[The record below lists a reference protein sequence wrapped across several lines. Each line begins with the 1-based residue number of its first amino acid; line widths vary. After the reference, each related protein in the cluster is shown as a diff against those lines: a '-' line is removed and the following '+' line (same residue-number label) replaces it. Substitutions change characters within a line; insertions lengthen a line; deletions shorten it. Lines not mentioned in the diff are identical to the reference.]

1 MQNTFKDKL
10 SEISY
15 EKYGKSVGSL
25 DKEELYC
32 VIGKFVNEK
41 CLSHKKDEDSKRVAY
56 FSIEYL
62 IGKLL
67 YSNLYNMRNTEYI
80 DETLNAHGRSL
91 RELEDI
97 DDYAFGNGGLGRLAA
112 CFLDSAASTEIPL
125 DGYGI
130 RYKKGLFRQSFSS
143 RGDQIESPD
152 EWESIRDAFGIKRED
167 ESITVEFA
175 DFSVRAVPYDYNI
188 IGYRFKRINTL
199 RLYECKA
206 SSAEYSDEAEK
217 ISEYLYPDD
226 SDYEGKKLRLRQQY
240 FLVSAALGN
249 IISKYGLEAL
259 EERIKI
265 QLNDTHPVIAIPEL
279 INQCIKRELSFD
291 DALNK
296 CRKIFAYTNH
306 TVMPEALEEWDG
318 ELIREILPQ
327 IYGIIEKINHM
338 LKIEISNN
346 SEVSFEKCAII
357 KDGRVRMANLA
368 CFVCSDINGVAG
380 IHTEILK
387 KETLS
392 QWYKLFPEKFTNKTN
407 GIAQRRWL
415 GLCNNE
421 LTNFISGL
429 LNCDVI
435 DSIENIKALG
445 VFRDDSEV
453 LDVLYDIKADNKK
466 YLCRFAKEKYDFSI
480 DPESVFVVQI
490 KRIHE
495 YKRQLLAIFGVIHFY
510 LHMKKGEYE
519 ELPKVTFM
527 FAGKAAAGYKTAK
540 SIIKFINCVAYVINK
555 DPDINGRIKVF
566 YFPDYNVSLAEK
578 IIPAADISLQ
588 ISLAGTEAS
597 GTGNMKLMMNGAVT
611 LGTYDGANIEIC
623 REAGIEN
630 NYIFGMREDQ
640 VRELKEAYDPEEI
653 YNTCSHIKEI
663 VDTLVSG
670 KFGERYGF
678 KDIYDS
684 LINDENPDRYM
695 VLADLDGF
703 IKCLEKALFDS
714 ENKKEFTKKSLINI
728 ASSSYFSSD
737 RTVREYAE
745 DIWYKQ

>member
-1 MQNTFKDKL
+1 MQNMFKDKL

-15 EKYGKSVGSL
+15 EKYGKSIGAL
-25 DKEELYC
+25 DKQELYGL
-32 VIGKFVNEK
+32 IGEFVNEK
-41 CLSHKKDEDSKRVAY
+41 CRSHKKDEDSKRVAY

-80 DETLNAHGRSL
+80 EEALLDCSKSL
-91 RELEDI
+91 RDFEDI

-112 CFLDSAASTEIPL
+112 CFLDSAASSEIPL

-143 RGDQIESPD
+143 QGDQIESPD
-152 EWESIRDAFGIKRED
+152 EWENIKDAFGIKRED
-167 ESITVEFA
+167 ESVTVEFS
-175 DFSVRAVPYDYNI
+175 DFSVRAVPYDYYI
-188 IGYRFKRINTL
+188 IGYKFKRINTL

-206 SSAEYSDEAEK
+206 SSEFLDEAEK

-249 IISKYGLEAL
+249 IIEKCGIEAL
-259 EERIKI
+259 EEKIKI

-279 INQCIKRELSFD
+279 INQCIKRGLSFD
-291 DALNK
+291 DALSK

-306 TVMPEALEEWDG
+306 TVMPEALEEWDCELMR
-318 ELIREILPQ
+318 ELIPQ

-338 LKIEISNN
+338 LETEISNDN
-346 SEVSFEKCAII
+346 DVSFDKCAVI

-368 CFVCSDINGVAG
+368 CFVCSDINGVAE
-380 IHTEILK
+380 IHSEILK
-387 KETLS
+387 KETLA
-392 QWYKLFPEKFTNKTN
+392 QWHKLYPEKFSNKTN
-407 GIAQRRWL
+407 GITQRRWL
-415 GLCNNE
+415 GLCNKE
-421 LTNFISGL
+421 LTDFISGL
-429 LNCDVI
+429 LNCDI
-435 DSIENIKALG
+435 IENTEYIKGLG
-445 VFRDDSEV
+445 VFRDDREV
-453 LDVLYDIKADNKK
+453 LDVLYDIKSDNKK
-466 YLCRFAKEKYDFSI
+466 ELCRFAEEKYGFSI
-480 DPESVFVVQI
+480 DDESVFVVHI

-495 YKRQLLAIFGVIHFY
+495 YKRQLLAVFGVIYLY
-510 LHMKKGEYE
+510 LHMKKGEYKT
-519 ELPKVTFM
+519 LPKVTFI

-540 SIIKFINCVAYVINK
+540 SIIKFINCVSSVINK
-555 DPDINGRIKVF
+555 DPDINGRIRVF
-566 YFPDYNVSLAEK
+566 FFPDYNVSLAEK

-630 NYIFGMREDQ
+630 NYIFGMREDK
-640 VRELKEAYDPEEI
+640 VRELREVYDPEEI
-653 YNTCSHIKEI
+653 YNTCPHIKEI

-695 VLADLDGF
+695 VLADLEEY
-703 IKCLEKALFDS
+703 ISCLEKALYDY
-714 ENKKEFTKKSLINI
+714 EEKGEFTKKSLINI

-737 RTVREYAE
+737 RTVKEYAD
-745 DIWYKQ
+745 DIWFKQ